1 MPPLV
6 SIIIPAYN
14 VAAYLPECMQSIL
27 LDAEALGYEVLLMDD
42 GSADETP
49 ALCDGYAARCP
60 FVRVFHQ
67 PNAGQAAARNAA
79 IRAAAGEW
87 LVFVDSDDTLAP
99 GALRT
104 IDAALRAAPPQ
115 ADLLL
120 YNLYSE
126 ANGGLIAPFAKAQFA
141 GGIEGYLARA
151 VREVP
156 FSAALCRYAP
166 RRTLFTEQ
174 GLWLHEGIYHE
185 DSEWCPR
192 ALARAR
198 AAVVCEEPLYHY
210 RDTAAAGH
218 ESTMLSPG
226 RRQKRLD
233 SLAQV
238 TRALAAD
245 AALFEGDETRR
256 TFLLRCAALCGFQR
270 MLLAGR
276 CGVLKE
282 VPQED
287 RDLLY
292 ELESYL
298 PRRFGLCVKLAGL
311 TGGTRLYRRLWGDC

>member
-14 VAAYLPECMQSIL
+14 VAQYLPACLASVL
-27 LDAEALGYEVLLMDD
+27 PDAGALGYQVVLADD
-42 GSADETP
+42 GSSDATG
-49 ALCDGYAARCP
+49 ALCDEAAAQHP
-60 FVRVFHQ
+60 FVRAFHQ
-67 PNAGQAAARNAA
+67 PNAGQSAARNAA

-99 GALRT
+99 GALRI
-104 IDAALRAAPPQ
+104 IDAALRAAGQ
-115 ADLLL
+115 NADLLL

-126 ANGGLIAPFAKAQFA
+126 ANGGLIAPFTQAQFA

-151 VREVP
+151 VREIP

-166 RRTLFTEQ
+166 RRSLFTRQ

-198 AAVVCEEPLYHY
+198 AAVVCEEPLYRY
-210 RDTAAAGH
+210 RDTAADGH

-238 TRALAAD
+238 TRALMAD
-245 AALFEGDETRR
+245 AALFEGDATRR
-256 TFLLRCAALCGFQR
+256 AFLLRCAALCAFQR

-298 PRRFGLCVKLAGL
+298 PRRFSLCVRLAGL
-311 TGGTRLYRRLWGDC
+311 TWGTRLYRRLWGDC